1 MTPGSPPTVEPATDV
16 DLGWFV
22 YALVD
27 ADADLPGDLRGLDDE
42 PVDVVACGRIAAVV
56 SPFRLERPGGRAA
69 ELLAF
74 HEVVDRLAHTLD
86 AVLPVR
92 FGSVMP
98 DRQSIVDDLLAPD
111 EPWYAELVDR
121 VRGRLQLVVQ
131 ALYEQDVVLR
141 EVVEAEPEIAD
152 LRALTRDLPEDAAR
166 GERVRLG
173 ELVGAAVD
181 RRREADSAQLLDEVL
196 PLVESYVL
204 RPVSGLERVLD
215 VALLVEPSRRDELET
230 RLEVLA
236 EEVHGRMR
244 LRLMGP
250 TAAYDFAEGS

>member
-1 MTPGSPPTVEPATDV
+1 MTPGSPPTVDTATDV
-16 DLGWFV
+16 ELGWFV

-42 PVDVVACGRIAAVV
+42 PVEAVACGRVAAVV
-56 SPFRLERPGGRAA
+56 SSFRVERPGGRAA

-74 HEVVDRLAHTLD
+74 HEVVDRLAQALE
-86 AVLPVR
+86 AVVPVR
-92 FGSVMP
+92 FGSVLP
-98 DRQSIVDDLLAPD
+98 DRESIVDELLAPD

-121 VRGRLQLVVQ
+121 VRGREQVVVQ
-131 ALYEQDVVLR
+131 ALYDQDAVLR
-141 EVVEAEPEIAD
+141 EVVEADREIAD

-181 RRREADSAQLLDEVL
+181 HRRAADSALLLDEVL
-196 PLVESYVL
+196 PLAEAYSL

-230 RLEVLA
+230 RLEALA